1 MADEDVVR
9 DDALRLLWAMNKHK
23 VGAQVHPSGAAHQ
36 VGLIPGESRFDAA
49 VAHLESRGAIE
60 PDKETW
66 VYTIAGLRHSF
77 YRITSHGLEMLR
89 GYSPE

>member
-36 VGLIPGESRFDAA
+36 VGLIPGESRFFSGSST
-49 VAHLESRGAIE
+49 VTSRNSLLRNGA
-60 PDKETW
+60 TNA
-66 VYTIAGLRHSF
+66 T
-77 YRITSHGLEMLR
+77 
-89 GYSPE
+89 

>member
-23 VGAQVHPSGAAHQ
+23 VGAQVHPSGAAHE
-36 VGLIPGESRFDAA
+36 VGLIPGESRCNAA
-49 VAHLESRGAIE
+49 VAYLESRGAIE
-60 PDKETW
+60 PDKETLG
-66 VYTIAGLRHSF
+66 YTTAGPRYSF
-77 YRITSHGLEMLR
+77 YRITDRGMEMLR